1 MICPACWADSLKVLE
16 SRGSEWWL
24 AIRRR
29 RECGKCNY
37 RFTTFERID
46 TNFLVI
52 KRGWTREMY
61 NRSKIRN
68 WVELACNKRPLT
80 KEQIDDM
87 FYKLEQKWNW
97 EWKEINSEQ
106 IWDDVMNA
114 LKERDEV
121 AYLRFLSVFRNLSAE
136 DMKKELSKFLRQNK
150 K

>member
-1 MICPACWADSLKVLE
+1 MICPACSSENLKVLE
-16 SRGSEWWL
+16 SRDSEWGL

-29 RECGKCNY
+29 RECTKCFY

-46 TNFLVI
+46 TSFLI
-52 KRGWTREMY
+52 LKRSWAKEMY

-68 WVELACNKRPLT
+68 WVELACNKRPIT
-80 KEQIDDM
+80 KEQIDDL

-97 EWKEINSEQ
+97 EWKEIKSEQ

-114 LKERDEV
+114 LKEKDAV

-136 DMKKELSKFLRQNK
+136 EMKKELSKFLRK